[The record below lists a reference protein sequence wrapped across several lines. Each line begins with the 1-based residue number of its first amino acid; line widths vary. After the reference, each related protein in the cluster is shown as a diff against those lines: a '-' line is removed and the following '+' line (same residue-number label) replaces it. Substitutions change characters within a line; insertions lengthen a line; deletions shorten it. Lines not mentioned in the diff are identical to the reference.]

1 MSDPRQVLVVG
12 GGAAGL
18 LCAGFAARAGCAVT
32 VAEAKARPARKILVT
47 GKGRCNLTNNCTPE
61 EFLRE
66 VHGGAKFLS
75 GAIRGWTPQ
84 DTMALFEDLGVPLKT
99 ERGRRVFP
107 VSDRAMDVADA
118 LTRFC
123 RESGVRIRQGRARAL
138 VMDGDRVT
146 GVRCQ
151 DGSVL
156 SGAAVVLATG
166 GMSYPATGSDGSG
179 YGLARQAG
187 HRITPLRPSLVRVDC
202 RDPFCADLSGLSLK
216 NVALSLWRQGGKKP
230 LYKELG
236 EMLFTHTGV
245 SGPLVLSASAY
256 MDGAAGD
263 YAMAVDLK
271 PGLTPEQLDARL
283 LRDLDDNKNRDLG
296 NTLRLLLPRAMVPV
310 VLALCAIPPDTK
322 GHQLTRPQRLRLAET
337 VKGFPLHPLSLGPM
351 EEAVVTAG
359 GVALEEVDPKTMA
372 SRLVGGLYFAGEM
385 LDLDGYT
392 GGYNLQIAF
401 CTGRAAARGAA
412 AQILLQ
418 EEPKN
423 P

>member
-1 MSDPRQVLVVG
+1 MSKNVGIIG
-12 GGAAGL
+12 GGPAGMMAAIYAL
-18 LCAGFAARAGCAVT
+18 RAGARVT
-32 VAEAKARPARKILVT
+32 LLERNNKLGKKLYIT
-47 GKGRCNLTNNCTPE
+47 GKGRCNVSNAAE
-61 EFLRE
+61 GEDFLRN
-66 VHGGAKFLS
+66 VPRNPRFLYAALNFLS
-75 GAIRGWTPQ
+75 PAGLR
-84 DTMALFEDLGVPLKT
+84 DLLSNLGCPTVV
-99 ERGRRVFP
+99 ERGQRVFP
-107 VSDRAMDVADA
+107 EAQKASEVTKC
-118 LTRFC
+118 LTRAILKAD
-123 RESGVRIRQGRARAL
+123 VRL
-138 VMDGDRVT
+138 ET
-146 GVRCQ
+146 GVESITRIP
-151 DGSVL
+151 DGTWEVRLDAGDSL
-156 SGAAVVLATG
+156 RFDAVVLATG